1 MTILRNDVQAAT
13 IAKALLDIFKFIAP
27 PAILQPDN
35 GREFSGIASKK
46 PELGEDDVVE
56 VWW

>member
-1 MTILRNDVQAAT
+1 LLIIRYDIQAAT

-35 GREFSGIASKK
+35 RREFSGIASKQ
-46 PELGEDDVVE
+46 PELGKGEVVE
-56 VWW
+56 VW